1 MARQRASRCV
11 TAVPRNRAS
20 SVVSAAFHVL
30 SSAKRTRTPTR
41 DAVAGRRAVRVRAS
55 GSDSEATPG
64 TAQREVSIGDGGLDE
79 TADGED
85 DEMLGDIEIPELPK
99 HWMIHDSFL
108 PTHGVG
114 SASSLRGVFD
124 THHDDPRRTHEYRFV
139 WDYWHVPGQY
149 TLLRTPAGDY
159 FPAADFQQLE
169 FALQKYARA
178 ELGCAATTP
187 IWLSCYV
194 EGMRQEL
201 HADVPHGPW
210 AFVLSLTNWETR
222 TWSGGET
229 LLLRPETLSYFSNF
243 DSDAVVERGSLTET
257 IEPKFNRLTVFDP
270 RVPHGVPIVEGIRDP
285 KKGRLVLHGWF
296 REPAPFLAGVLA
308 GDDDDDETASS
319 LLSKQEKEDRKN
331 LVFAA
336 LENEILP
343 PLYGILG
350 QLPRARG
357 TVVCQ
362 VFIAPDGRVEKTKWS
377 ADSLV
382 PVAAENATETRDA
395 ILGEIAA
402 TFLSLREETFPRSE
416 GDSTLTVPF
425 MFD

>member
-1 MARQRASRCV
+1 M
-11 TAVPRNRAS
+11 
-20 SVVSAAFHVL
+20 VSAAFHVL

-99 HWMIHDSFL
+99 HWMIHDLFL

-243 DSDAVVERGSLTET
+243 DSNAVVERGSLTET

-270 RVPHGVPIVEGIRDP
+270 RVPHGVPIVEGVRDP
-285 KKGRLVLHGWF
+285 KKGRLVLPRLVQG
-296 REPAPFLAGVLA
+296 AGAVFSR
-308 GDDDDDETASS
+308 GSGGGRRRRRNGVESS
-319 LLSKQEKEDRKN
+319 FKTRKRGQEKPRVRRVGTRN
-331 LVFAA
+331 LTPA
-336 LENEILP
+336 LRNL
-343 PLYGILG
+343 
-350 QLPRARG
+350 G
-357 TVVCQ
+357 TVT
-362 VFIAPDGRVEKTKWS
+362 AGARHGG
-377 ADSLV
+377 V
-382 PVAAENATETRDA
+382 PSVHRA
-395 ILGEIAA
+395 
-402 TFLSLREETFPRSE
+402 
-416 GDSTLTVPF
+416 
-425 MFD
+425 